1 MVTISKMKI
10 ALIAILIAIGGYGV
24 GVLAGI
30 VLVNLFSSSKPDK
43 SMEAVMTGFFF
54 VGPVFA
60 VLGFIGAL
68 LYQLTRR

>member
-54 VGPVFA
+54 VGPILA
-60 VLGFIGAL
+60 ILSFIASL
-68 LYQLTRR
+68 IYQLTRR